1 MMKESS
7 SSRPLDDRPPQLEP
21 PRLIFS
27 PCCCCCPCS
36 RRRCPLLLPL
46 SCSRS
51 PLATPAARTY
61 GLVSC
66 IDTFRS
72 KTALSR
78 TGRWAGVRKV
88 ACPLWRC
95 GCCSGIKVARRR
107 LSGGVGVAGWARRQH
122 SAAAAPGVVAAAP
135 RLSSGAGVLRPGCL
149 ACKPLGS
156 AAAGKGAPPHSMCI
170 ACWISRSML
179 FTYSIASWMLPRD
192 TMISQIW
199 GGVGWVARCVF
210 GGVGLVVRPWGQV

>member
-36 RRRCPLLLPL
+36 RRRCPLLLP
-46 SCSRS
+46 SPARAPRS
-51 PLATPAARTY
+51 PHLPPALMDWLA
-61 GLVSC
+61 
-66 IDTFRS
+66 
-72 KTALSR
+72 AL
-78 TGRWAGVRKV
+78 THFVQKQPCHGQVDGRGCVK
-88 ACPLWRC
+88 WRAPC
-95 GCCSGIKVARRR
+95 AMWVLFWHKGSARR